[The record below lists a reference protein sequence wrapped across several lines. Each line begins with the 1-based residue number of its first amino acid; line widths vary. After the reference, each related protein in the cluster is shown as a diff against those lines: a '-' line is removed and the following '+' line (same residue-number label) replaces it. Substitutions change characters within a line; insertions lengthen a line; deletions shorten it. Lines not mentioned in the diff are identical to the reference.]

1 MKDRYEFDPCG
12 GGSIVPST
20 PVAARQDELPDSR
33 HPVQPKTP
41 NLHQRNFEKKASHP
55 AFATPGTA
63 LVAHPSLNDILS
75 LTPSLANPPPAPTQ
89 LLAAAAAVA
98 TVPTVLPAQPGLIV
112 APPPPAMRILP
123 FAEQKHAISPSQ
135 SNAKWYAIPMARL
148 CTVMQPILSTDPSVW
163 QTYGEGCENKGF
175 GRTFTRA
182 QGGYPAALAH
192 VLAHFSQK
200 PLLHPKGI
208 CLNCFLIHPGTP
220 CASPMYDWNL
230 HIRNTSHPACPSCG
244 QQHFIGLPCPSD
256 PSPSSQ

>member
-89 LLAAAAAVA
+89 LLAAAAAAA
-98 TVPTVLPAQPGLIV
+98 TVNI
-112 APPPPAMRILP
+112 
-123 FAEQKHAISPSQ
+123 
-135 SNAKWYAIPMARL
+135 W
-148 CTVMQPILSTDPSVW
+148 
-163 QTYGEGCENKGF
+163 
-175 GRTFTRA
+175 
-182 QGGYPAALAH
+182 
-192 VLAHFSQK
+192 
-200 PLLHPKGI
+200 
-208 CLNCFLIHPGTP
+208 
-220 CASPMYDWNL
+220 
-230 HIRNTSHPACPSCG
+230 
-244 QQHFIGLPCPSD
+244 
-256 PSPSSQ
+256 